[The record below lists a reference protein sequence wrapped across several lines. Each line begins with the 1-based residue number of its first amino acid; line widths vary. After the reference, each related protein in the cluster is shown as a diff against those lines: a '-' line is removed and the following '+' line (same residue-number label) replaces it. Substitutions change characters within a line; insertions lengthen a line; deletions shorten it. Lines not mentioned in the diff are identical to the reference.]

1 MNQVARKIYLG
12 MMLVLIIMRTAAL
25 YGQQPDHPMAMPS
38 PTPKASA
45 TPPKT
50 DMPGMPMPT
59 AQPTAS
65 PQTPTNM
72 PGMSMPR
79 PSPTPA
85 ANPTNKMPGMDMGGT
100 NANMSMGALL
110 VDNGNEM
117 AIRVGASTTNV
128 LSMSAMGSGTSL
140 LPSSS

>member
-72 PGMSMPR
+72 PGM
-79 PSPTPA
+79 
-85 ANPTNKMPGMDMGGT
+85 DMGGT
-100 NANMSMGALL
+100 NGNMSMGALL

-117 AIRVGASTTNV
+117 AIRVGPSSTNV